1 MGSFEMNGK
10 HKYECEPHN
19 AQTHLKVIFKGVGS
33 IFYISIQTFFFSL
46 ITKQMFFLLRGVW
59 EVIVG
64 AYLEKGGCIEN
75 TGQMIGCA
83 ICLSLS
89 IKS

>member
-33 IFYISIQTFFFSL
+33 IFYISIHTFFFLNHKADVFFTQRRVGGHCWSL
-46 ITKQMFFLLRGVW
+46 FG
-59 EVIVG
+59 
-64 AYLEKGGCIEN
+64 KGWVYRKYWADDWMCH
-75 TGQMIGCA
+75 
-83 ICLSLS
+83 LSFTVY
-89 IKS
+89 